1 MVTLPAILK
10 LAGASLIQ
18 HHRIATIP
26 MALAFLLCL
35 AACQPRITT
44 HGFMPRNDLTAKL
57 QPGKQNQNQVADILG
72 SPTIIATFDQNIWYY
87 ITQTTENESFFKPEL
102 IDQQILAL
110 TFDETGLLTSLET
123 KSIVDARRIEPHSG
137 KTPTVGR
144 KLSIFQQVFG
154 NFGRF
159 SNPAEPAY

>member
-1 MVTLPAILK
+1 
-10 LAGASLIQ
+10 
-18 HHRIATIP
+18 

-44 HGFMPRNDLTAKL
+44 HGFMPRNDLTEKL
-57 QPGKQNQNQVADILG
+57 QPGKQDKGQVAGILG
-72 SPTIIATFDQNIWYY
+72 SPTVLAVFDENVWYY
-87 ITQTTENESFFKPEL
+87 ITQTTENKSFFKPEL

-110 TFDETGLLTSLET
+110 TFDETGLLKSLET
-123 KSIVDARRIEPHSG
+123 KSITDAKRIEPHSG

-144 KLSIFQQVFG
+144 KLSFFQQLFG

-159 SNPAEPAY
+159 GNPAEQAY

>member
-1 MVTLPAILK
+1 MVTLPVIIK
-10 LAGASLIQ
+10 LAGASFFQ

-26 MALAFLLCL
+26 MAFAFLLCL
-35 AACQPRITT
+35 SACQPRITT

-57 QPGKQNQNQVADILG
+57 QPGMQNKTQVEDILG

-87 ITQTTENESFFKPEL
+87 ITQTTENESFFKPKL

-110 TFDETGLLTSLET
+110 TFDETGLLSSLET
-123 KSIVDARRIEPHSG
+123 KSIVDAKHIEPHSG
-137 KTPTVGR
+137 KTPTMGR
-144 KLSIFQQVFG
+144 KLSIFQQLFG

-159 SNPAEPAY
+159 GNPAGPAY

>member
-1 MVTLPAILK
+1 MVTLPVIIK
-10 LAGASLIQ
+10 LAGASLFQ

-57 QPGKQNQNQVADILG
+57 EPGKQDKNQVANILG
-72 SPTIIATFDQNIWYY
+72 SPTIIATFDQNVWYY
-87 ITQTTENESFFKPEL
+87 ITQTTENESFFKPNL
-102 IDQQILAL
+102 VDQQILAL
-110 TFDETGLLTSLET
+110 TFDETGLLKSLET
-123 KSIVDARRIEPHSG
+123 KSIVDAKRIEPHSG

-144 KLSIFQQVFG
+144 KLSFFQQIFG

-159 SNPAEPAY
+159 SNPASPAY